1 MIHSITHLKDI
12 LANNYLGV
20 DISKDEVEPFL
31 GELKELIGS
40 DDYEA
45 FTSAQIDRD
54 HGRYHLTAINVA
66 EYNRLAKHMGIDG
79 FVNSL
84 DPILKY
90 EIDDLKMLGLG
101 RAEKGADVAF
111 FVVCR
116 SEKIDAI
123 RERYGLDK
131 KDLHITLGFKH
142 RDVFGVRK
150 NEVLKKSG
158 KFIQLLGQEFY
169 KMENW
174 NFVKDISGFDSD
186 RRADILPVEISDTVA
201 KFRCGGD
208 YIGVAYIEDGEN
220 FRIVYKYAVD
230 QALPKIPDTEIA
242 RILKGKHLK
251 K

>member
-12 LANNYLGV
+12 LGNNYLGV
-20 DISKDEVEPFL
+20 DIPQSVVFPFL
-31 GELKELIGS
+31 GELKELIGA

-45 FTSAQIDRD
+45 FTKAQIARDRS
-54 HGRYHLTAINVA
+54 HYHLTVLNVA
-66 EYNRLAKHMGIDG
+66 EYNRLAKDMGIDG

-90 EIDDLKMLGLG
+90 EIDDMKMLGLG
-101 RAEKGADVAF
+101 RAEKGEDIAF

-123 RERYGLDK
+123 RERYSLDK

-142 RDVFGVRK
+142 RDVFGIRK
-150 NEVLKKSG
+150 NEVLKKGG

-186 RRADILPVEISDTVA
+186 RKADVVSVEISDTVA
-201 KFRCGGD
+201 KFRCGDD
-208 YIGVAYIEDGEN
+208 YIGVAYIEDGEE
-220 FRIVYKYAVD
+220 FRIVYKYTVD

-242 RILKGKHLK
+242 RILKTK
-251 K
+251 KS